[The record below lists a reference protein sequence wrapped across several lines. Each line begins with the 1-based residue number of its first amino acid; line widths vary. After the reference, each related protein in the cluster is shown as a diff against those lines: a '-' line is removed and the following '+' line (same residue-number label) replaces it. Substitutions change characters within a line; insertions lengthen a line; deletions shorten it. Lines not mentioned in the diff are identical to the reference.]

1 MVKLMETKGK
11 LRTKKLLWSLL
22 LFLDVLLFVEALS
35 TNNIWACLVVMIV
48 SEIIYFKGN
57 KYLFGEFDAK
67 RRKKREIRKQEI
79 LKQRALEASK

>member
-1 MVKLMETKGK
+1 METKGK
-11 LRTKKLLWSLL
+11 LRTKKILWSLL

-35 TNNIWACLVVMIV
+35 TNNIWACLVVMIM

-67 RRKKREIRKQEI
+67 RRKRREIRKQEI
-79 LKQRALEASK
+79 LKQRALKASK

>member
-1 MVKLMETKGK
+1 METKGK
-11 LRTKKLLWSLL
+11 LRTKKILWSLL

-35 TNNIWACLVVMIV
+35 TNNIWACLVVMII

-67 RRKKREIRKQEI
+67 RKKRREIRKQEI
-79 LKQRALEASK
+79 LKQRTLKASK